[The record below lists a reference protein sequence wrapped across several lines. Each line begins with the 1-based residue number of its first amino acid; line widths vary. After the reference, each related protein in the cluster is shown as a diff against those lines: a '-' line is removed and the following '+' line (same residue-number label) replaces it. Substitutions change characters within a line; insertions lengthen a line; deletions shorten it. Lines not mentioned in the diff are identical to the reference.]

1 MANSEFAL
9 IQRFFTKQD
18 VKRSDVLL
26 GVGDDCALLRVPP
39 GESLAVTT
47 DTLVSGVHFFAD
59 TDPES
64 LGHKALAVNLSD
76 LAAMGAR
83 PAWITLALALP
94 EVNSHWLSAFCRGLF
109 NLAQRFAVQL
119 VGGDTTRGPL
129 TITIQACGFVPD
141 QNALRRD
148 GATPADRIYVTG
160 TIGDAALA
168 LAAIK
173 NHWTLSDIHLSHLQ
187 ARLLHPIPRVKQ
199 GLQLRGLAS
208 AAIDISDGLA
218 QDLKHILQ
226 RSGVGATLD
235 VDHLPRSQALQT
247 SLQAEDA
254 IALALTGG
262 DDYELCFTVP
272 PQHQSRLQSLAAH
285 WDCACTEIGVIEA
298 QPGLRYQRIDN
309 NRFYLSSGTG
319 YDHFA

>member
-1 MANSEFAL
+1 MANSEFNL

-26 GVGDDCALLRVPP
+26 GVGDDCALLQVPP

-47 DTLVSGVHFFAD
+47 DTLVSGVHFFPD

-83 PAWITLALALP
+83 PAWITLALVLP
-94 EVNSHWLSAFCRGLF
+94 EANVQWLTAFASGF
-109 NLAQRFAVQL
+109 FKLAQSFQVQL

-148 GATPADRIYVTG
+148 GAAPEDRIYVTG

-168 LAAIK
+168 LAASE
-173 NHWTLSDIHLSHLQ
+173 NNWTLSDIHLPHLQ
-187 ARLLHPIPRVKQ
+187 TRLLHPTPRIRQ
-199 GLQLRGLAS
+199 GLELRGLAS

-218 QDLKHILQ
+218 QDLQHILQ

-235 VDHLPRSQALQT
+235 VDHLPCSPALKT

-254 IALALTGG
+254 ISLALTGG
-262 DDYELCFTVP
+262 DDYELCFTLP

-285 WDCACTEIGVIEA
+285 WDCACTEIGVIEE
-298 QPGLRYQRIDN
+298 QLGLRFQRLDN
-309 NRFYLSSGTG
+309 NHFDLSGTG
-319 YDHFA
+319 YEHFA

>member
-1 MANSEFAL
+1 MANSEFTL
-9 IQRFFTKQD
+9 IQRFFTTQN

-26 GVGDDCALLRVPP
+26 GVGDDCALLQVPP
-39 GESLAVTT
+39 GESLAMTT

-59 TDPES
+59 IDPES

-83 PAWITLALALP
+83 PAWISLALALP
-94 EVNSHWLSAFCRGLF
+94 EANADWLTAFSRGLF
-109 NLAQRFAVQL
+109 RLAERFQVQL

-129 TITIQACGFVPD
+129 TITIQACGFVSS
-141 QNALRRD
+141 QSALRRD
-148 GATPADRIYVTG
+148 GAAPEDRIYVTG
-160 TIGDAALA
+160 TVGDAALA

-173 NHWTLSDIHLSHLQ
+173 NHQTVSETHVNHLQ
-187 ARLLHPIPRVKQ
+187 MRLNQPIPRIIQ
-199 GLQLRGLAS
+199 GLDLGGVAS

-218 QDLKHILQ
+218 QDLTHILK
-226 RSGVGATLD
+226 RSGVGATLE

-247 SLQAEDA
+247 SLQADDA
-254 IALALTGG
+254 ISLALSGG

-272 PQHQSRLQSLAAH
+272 LKHQPRLQSLAAQ
-285 WDCACTEIGVIEA
+285 WECTCTEIGVIEA
-298 QPGLRYQRIDN
+298 QPGLRYQYKDGSP
-309 NRFYLSSGTG
+309 FYLSGTG